1 MSQWDTSLVDTILN
15 IKEMSNQNVTKED
28 KLWGSSEA
36 IAFDALCWE
45 RKYVHRQTLTCYVA
59 LREDLHM
66 ERICYLKSNRNDSL
80 GAAWCGA
87 KRGNMQYAHFNSSNV
102 TLIKGTLQPKINI
115 LSSFT
120 PNLYDFLQWSTK
132 GTCFVHAYIKKSLI
146 NGVTVCLKPVVAK
159 C

>member
-1 MSQWDTSLVDTILN
+1 MSQWDMRIDTILN
-15 IKEMSNQNVTKED
+15 IKEMSNQNDTKED

-45 RKYVHRQTLTCYVA
+45 REYVHRQTLTCYVA

-87 KRGNMQYAHFNSSNV
+87 KRGNMQYMH
-102 TLIKGTLQPKINI
+102 I
-115 LSSFT
+115 LT
-120 PNLYDFLQWSTK
+120 A
-132 GTCFVHAYIKKSLI
+132 VM
-146 NGVTVCLKPVVAK
+146 
-159 C
+159 